1 MSDFETIR
9 SIIDAKQPLF
19 EDTAKKIWNLAELRF
34 EETKSSKL
42 LSEILEQEGFKL
54 TYNVAGLSTAFTA
67 SYGSGSP
74 VISFLGEF
82 DALSQLSQK
91 PEIPH
96 QEPIQAGES
105 GHGCGHHLLGT
116 GALAAAVAVRHY
128 LEKHQLS
135 GTVRFY
141 GCPGEE
147 GGSGKAFMAREGV
160 FDDIDT
166 AITWHPGSYNAVFAC
181 ESLANYQ
188 VSFRFKGKASHAA
201 ASPHLGRSA
210 LDAVELMNVG
220 VNYLREHMIDEA
232 RVHYA
237 IVNSGG
243 LSPNVVQPEAEVLYL
258 VRAPELSQ
266 VDALYKRVE
275 NIAKG
280 AALMTET
287 TFDIH
292 FEKGCSNFVRNHVLE
307 DQMTAAFQTVPLA
320 SYTDEEQSFAK
331 AIQKS
336 ITEEERTGFFN
347 DIKEMLPD
355 NQKQLIHSLEE
366 KDLLEDVI
374 PTTSKKGK
382 NIGSTDVGDVS
393 WIAPTVQCFT
403 TCFTVGTPF
412 HTWQMV
418 TQGVSTAAF
427 KGMRQASLVMADTA
441 IRLFESP
448 ELVDQAKKELHS
460 KLDKTPYVCPIPK
473 GVTPSLVK

>member
-1 MSDFETIR
+1 MPDFETLR
-9 SIIDAKQPLF
+9 DIIDERQETF
-19 EDTAKKIWNLAELRF
+19 EETSREIWKLAELRF
-34 EETKSSKL
+34 EETESSKL
-42 LSEILEQEGFKL
+42 LSLLLEQEGFEL
-54 TYNVAGLSTAFTA
+54 TYHVAGLDTAFTA
-67 SYGSGSP
+67 TYGSGSP

-82 DALSQLSQK
+82 DALSQLSQQ
-91 PEIPH
+91 PAVSH
-96 QEPIQAGES
+96 QEPIQEGAS

-128 LEKHQLS
+128 LEKHNLP

-166 AITWHPGSYNAVFAC
+166 AITWHPGSYNGIWAV

-258 VRAPELSQ
+258 IRAPQLSQ
-266 VDALYKRVE
+266 VESLYKRVK

-280 AALMTET
+280 ASLMTET
-287 TFDIH
+287 SFEIH
-292 FEKGCSNFVRNHVLE
+292 FEKGCNNFVRNHVLE
-307 DQMTAAFQTVPLA
+307 EQMASAFQSVPTA
-320 SYTDEEQSFAK
+320 SYTVEELAY
-331 AIQKS
+331 ADAVQKT
-336 ITEEERTGFFN
+336 ITKEERTEFFQ
-347 DIKEMLPD
+347 DIHEMLPD
-355 NQKQLIHSLEE
+355 EQKSLMNTIST
-366 KDLLEDVI
+366 KNLLDDVI
-374 PTTSKKGK
+374 PTTAKKGK

-403 TCFTVGTPF
+403 TCFTAGTPF

-418 TQGVSTAAF
+418 TQGAHSIAY
-427 KGMRQASLVMADTA
+427 KGMRQASLVMAETA
-441 IRLFESP
+441 IRLFEDP
-448 ELVDQAKKELHS
+448 EIINQAKKEHASTLGKS
-460 KLDKTPYVCPIPK
+460 PYVCPIPE
-473 GVTPSLVK
+473 GVKPSLVK

>member
-1 MSDFETIR
+1 MPEFETIR
-9 SIIDAKQPLF
+9 SIIDRKQPLF
-19 EDTAKKIWNLAELRF
+19 DDIAHQIWNLAELRF
-34 EETKSSKL
+34 EEKESSKL
-42 LSEILEQEGFKL
+42 LSSVLEQEGFEVD
-54 TYNVAGLSTAFTA
+54 YNVAGLSTAFTA

-74 VISFLGEF
+74 VVSFLGEF

-91 PEIPH
+91 PSISYQDPVFE
-96 QEPIQAGES
+96 GES

-116 GALAAAVAVRHY
+116 GALASAVAVRHY
-128 LEKHQLS
+128 LDKHQLP

-166 AITWHPGSYNAVFAC
+166 AITWHPGSYNSLFAF

-243 LSPNVVQPEAEVLYL
+243 LSPNVVQAEAEVLYL
-258 VRAPELSQ
+258 IRAPELSQ
-266 VDALYKRVE
+266 VNALYKRVQD
-275 NIAKG
+275 IAKG

-292 FEKGCSNFVRNHVLE
+292 FEKGCSNYVRNHVLE
-307 DQMTAAFQTVPLA
+307 EQMTAAFQAVPA
-320 SYTDEEQSFAK
+320 VSYTDEERSYAK
-331 AIQKS
+331 AIQAS
-336 ITEEERTGFFN
+336 ITEEERTGFFK
-347 DIKEMLPD
+347 DIEDMLPD
-355 NQKQLIHSLEE
+355 DQKNLLDTMKN

-374 PTTSKKGK
+374 PTTTKKGK

-403 TCFTVGTPF
+403 TCFTAGTPF

-418 TQGVSTAAF
+418 TQGASTAAY
-427 KGMRQASLVMADTA
+427 KGMKQASLVMADTA

-448 ELVDQAKKELHS
+448 ELISKAKEEHQS
-460 KLDKTPYVCPIPK
+460 KLAGKSYICPIPK
-473 GVTPSLVK
+473 GVSPSYVR